1 MKIYKSIKKDFS
13 FKNYFK
19 TNNNF
24 LWSGDTKKMLESAK
38 KEQLVDLLVTSPPYN
53 IGKSYEKNISIDE
66 YYKNHFDFLTEA
78 ANFIKP
84 NGSICYQLGNH
95 INEDGYIV
103 PLDYIFHKIFSD
115 LGFKLKNRIIWT
127 FGHGFHAKKRFSGRY
142 ETINWYVKNENYTFN
157 LDAIRVLQKYPSKR
171 FYKGPNKG
179 KISSNKLGMNPS
191 DVWIDIPHVK
201 GNHIE
206 KTDHPCQFPIALI
219 IRLIRALTNE
229 NEIIFDP
236 YMGVGSAGAAANL
249 ENRKFI
255 GGDLHHSYVQ
265 TAKKR
270 IKSSIDGSLNY
281 RRLSKPIYDHKKSP
295 LSKKPKEN

>member
-1 MKIYKSIKKDFS
+1 MKVYKRINKDFS

-19 TNNNF
+19 ANNNF
-24 LWSGDTKKMLESAK
+24 LWSGDSKKMLESAK
-38 KEQLVDLLVTSPPYN
+38 NERFINLIVTSPPYN
-53 IGKSYEKNISIDE
+53 IGKSYEKNISIE
-66 YYKNHFDFLTEA
+66 QYYKEHFDFLSLA
-78 ANFIKP
+78 INFLKP
-84 NGSICYQLGNH
+84 TGSICYQLGNH
-95 INEDGYIV
+95 INRDGYIL
-103 PLDYIFHKIFSD
+103 PLDYIFHKIFTE

-127 FGHGFHAKKRFSGRY
+127 FGHGFHAQKRFSGRY

-157 LDAIRVLQKYPSKR
+157 LDAVRIEQKYPGKR

-191 DVWIDIPHVK
+191 DVWVDIPHVK

-206 KTDHPCQFPIALI
+206 KTEHPCQFPIALV
-219 IRLIRALTNE
+219 IRLIRALTQE

-236 YMGVGSAGAAANL
+236 YMGVGSAGAAANI

-255 GGDLHHSYVQ
+255 GADLDHDYVL

-270 IKSSIDGSLNY
+270 IKGSKEGNVRY
-281 RRLSKPIYDHKKSP
+281 RPLEKPIYDHTNSP
-295 LSKKPKEN
+295 LSKKPKEK